1 MSLMG
6 TLAKV
11 AVGIAVA
18 KAAGGMMKNRGGS
31 GNAGNGGMFGGTH
44 SPNPRGSGGLEDMM
58 GDILGGRSSQQSGNS
73 GGLGGLLE
81 GLAGGGT
88 GRNRG
93 MDGVL
98 RQRPTQRGGSGG
110 LEDLLG
116 GLTGGQGSP
125 MGGGGLGGLLGGL
138 LGGAAAGRG
147 GGFGDMLNQSI
158 QSRGEPKRPPSR
170 EQNAA
175 AGLMLKA
182 MIMAAKSDGKF
193 DQSEQEK
200 LLGSLGEVSADER
213 MFVQNEMQAPV
224 DPHGLANQTP
234 RGMEQQ
240 VYAMSIMGIDLDNQ
254 NEAKYLHTL
263 ATELELQPNTVNAIH
278 DKFGVPRIYN

>member
-18 KAAGGMMKNRGGS
+18 KAAGGLMKGASGG
-31 GNAGNGGMFGGTH
+31 GAGQGGMFGGAH
-44 SPNPRGSGGLEDMM
+44 SPRQGGTGLEDMM
-58 GDILGGRSSQQSGNS
+58 GDILGGRTQQSGAP

-81 GLAGGGT
+81 GLAGNQRG
-88 GRNRG
+88 G
-93 MDGVL
+93 MDGML
-98 RQRPTQRGGSGG
+98 RQRPTQRGGGG

-116 GLTGGQGSP
+116 GLAGGQGNP

-138 LGGAAAGRG
+138 LGGASAGRG

-158 QSRGEPKRPPSR
+158 QNRGEPKRAPSR

-175 AGLMLKA
+175 AGLMLRA

-193 DQSEQEK
+193 DASEQDK
-200 LLGSLGEVSADER
+200 LVGNLGEVSAEER
-213 MFVQNEMQAPV
+213 AFVQNEMRAPV
-224 DPHGLANQTP
+224 DPRSLANQTP
-234 RGMEQQ
+234 NGMEQQ
-240 VYAMSIMGIDLDNQ
+240 VYAMSVMGIDLDNQ
-254 NEAKYLHTL
+254 NEAQYLHGL
-263 ATELELQPNTVNAIH
+263 ATELELQPNVINAIH
-278 DKFGVPRIYN
+278 DQFGAPRIYN

>member
-18 KAAGGMMKNRGGS
+18 KAAGGLMKGAGGG
-31 GNAGNGGMFGGTH
+31 GNAGGGGMFGGAH
-44 SPNPRGSGGLEDMM
+44 SPNRTGGGLEDMM
-58 GDILGGRSSQQSGNS
+58 GDILGGRTQQSGAP

-81 GLAGGGT
+81 GLAGNQRG
-88 GRNRG
+88 G
-93 MDGVL
+93 MDGML
-98 RQRPTQRGGSGG
+98 RQRPTQRGGGG

-116 GLTGGQGSP
+116 GLTGGQGRS

-158 QSRGEPKRPPSR
+158 QNRGEPQRAPSR

-175 AGLMLKA
+175 AGLMLRA

-193 DQSEQEK
+193 DAQEQEK
-200 LLGSLGEVSADER
+200 LVGNLGQVSAEER
-213 MFVQNEMQAPV
+213 AFVQNEMQAPV
-224 DPHGLANQTP
+224 DPRGLAAQTP

-240 VYAMSIMGIDLDNQ
+240 LYAMSVMGIDLDNQ
-254 NEAKYLHTL
+254 NEAKYLHSL
-263 ATELELQPNTVNAIH
+263 ATELELQPQQVNAIH
-278 DKFGVPRIYN
+278 DQFGAPRIYN